1 MPPNLKRERPRPR
14 LRPSSRDAC
23 MRLFLE
29 MSAAVSKGFVMFDR
43 VIRSVLAGVC
53 ALMLSGTSADAWFKV
68 RNSTSRT
75 VSIAFM
81 TPIDNA
87 CFADVRWWIRGWWN
101 IAPGQEAI
109 VLGGDLEWVEYYVH
123 IADDRGPWGAA
134 GPSVTRSRFAGP
146 RVQYLRRLPAP
157 SDNIRAPHLQEDRN
171 GRSQEFHAKSHTLK
185 RAYRAG
191 VTPTRPRVLPGA
203 ECPTRYCLRIATRR
217 QIGPE
222 FRSAVGLRAGANLL

>member
-1 MPPNLKRERPRPR
+1 
-14 LRPSSRDAC
+14 

-134 GPSVTRSRFAGP
+134 GPSVTRCVSPDLAFNICAVCP
-146 RVQYLRRLPAP
+146 RPPTTFVRR
-157 SDNIRAPHLQEDRN
+157 IFRKIET
-171 GRSQEFHAKSHTLK
+171 GEAKNFT
-185 RAYRAG
+185 
-191 VTPTRPRVLPGA
+191 
-203 ECPTRYCLRIATRR
+203 I
-217 QIGPE
+217 
-222 FRSAVGLRAGANLL
+222 NLTH